1 MAGYKTH
8 ITVSGLLGVAYGSAS
23 VFLFN
28 FSLVQA
34 AIAASLTWVAGM
46 LPDLDSETGRP
57 IQELS
62 GVTAALAPL
71 LLMQH
76 IHALGVHGDRAM
88 LFALITYGA
97 VRYGGSFL
105 LAKITVHRGMFHS
118 IPALFI
124 AAEITF
130 LTYHTDDFRVR
141 VLMAVGVGVGF
152 LSHLILD
159 ELYSVQ
165 WDGAKVRLAKS
176 SGTALKFFGSE
187 PLPNGVTM
195 GLLLFLS
202 YATLVSAGVLRD
214 PGRIPA
220 PQMLEMTIELKDAPP
235 FRVADQA
242 RDTQFQ

>member
-1 MAGYKTH
+1 MFRSRY
-8 ITVSGLLGVAYGSAS
+8 
-23 VFLFN
+23 LFN

-34 AIAASLTWVAGM
+34 AIAASMTWVAGM

-62 GVTAALAPL
+62 GVTGALAPL